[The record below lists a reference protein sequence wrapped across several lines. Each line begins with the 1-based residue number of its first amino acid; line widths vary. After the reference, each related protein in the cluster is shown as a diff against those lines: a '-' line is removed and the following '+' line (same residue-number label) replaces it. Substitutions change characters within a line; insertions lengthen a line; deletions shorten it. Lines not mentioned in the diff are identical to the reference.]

1 MHSKDSTRAGTGGG
15 CIALAVAAALFAGD
29 ALAQLEEIVVTAQ
42 RRAESLQDVPLAVS
56 SLDSS
61 AMARAGITDISRL
74 ELSVPG
80 FTFGI
85 SSSDAR
91 PAVRG
96 TRTEDVSN
104 RADPPTAFYA
114 DDVYQ
119 PRASSA
125 LLPFVDVERVEVLR
139 GPQGTL
145 FGRNSFGGAVRVFS
159 AAPTDQFDAGADIQ
173 IGNYEHI
180 KTSGFINL
188 PVNEQF
194 QLRLAGVRERRDGY
208 VENIFIDNDS
218 MMDENQDFVRLSAR
232 FIPSDDVDIVLRA
245 HHWRQRGSGSGAFGY
260 FNAGTQRDPITGQ
273 TDLNGELVQV
283 NTRAGAGG
291 TTLVTDPYKVSRD
304 QPTTRD
310 GKQIALSGVLNWD
323 LGGVDLTILTS
334 YIDADLS
341 RNNDDDF
348 SENPAAVTTITDD
361 YRTYSAELQ
370 LASSGENNF
379 VDWVA
384 GMFYY
389 DDSSS
394 YEFLFD
400 RPFVLD
406 GNVPSTTP
414 SPTLDFG
421 NDTLVDTRSIAVFG
435 QATLNLTDQLRV
447 RAGARYTRDKK
458 DVSIVS
464 LSGATAGTVTAS
476 GSETFSRVTYLVGAD
491 YQLAPDNMVYATVS
505 TGFNAGGFNSN
516 GTSFDEQTV
525 TAYEVGSKNRFL
537 DGMLQ
542 VNLSA
547 YYNDLKDLLSQTF
560 VPVGPTILAISTNAG
575 AAKARGVE
583 LELSAAPTD
592 ELRIGGFIAYTDA
605 KFGDFILP
613 NPFALGGTPG
623 LPANAVQ
630 LDGQPVPLH
639 PKWALG
645 ATLSYDIDGG
655 QFGRFTPFIQTA
667 YKDSHSTA
675 DLNFPSSRQSSYTK
689 TDARLL
695 WESATANWGA
705 EIYVENLEDKTVL
718 TRSTVG
724 GQVAIFQNFAPP
736 RTFGFKLR
744 YRFN

>member
-1 MHSKDSTRAGTGGG
+1 MSSLSRFRSPTAGT
-15 CIALAVAAALFAGD
+15 CLSLAVAAALFAND
-29 ALAQLEEIVVTAQ
+29 AAAQLEEIVVTAQ

-56 SLDSS
+56 SLDAA

-74 ELSVPG
+74 EFAAPG
-80 FTFGI
+80 FTFGV

-91 PAVRG
+91 PSVRG

-125 LLPFVDVERVEVLR
+125 LLPFVDVDRVEILR

-159 AAPTDQFDAGADIQ
+159 NAPTDQFDAGADIE
-173 IGNYEHI
+173 IGSYELI
-180 KTSGFINL
+180 KTSGYVNI
-188 PVNEQF
+188 PVSEQF
-194 QLRLAGVRERRDGY
+194 QFRLAGLRERRDGY

-218 MMDENQDFVRLSAR
+218 MLDENQDFVRLSAR
-232 FIPSDDVDIVLRA
+232 FVPNDDVVLVLRA
-245 HHWRQRGSGSGAFGY
+245 HHWKQRGSGGGAFGY
-260 FNAGTQRDPITGQ
+260 FNAGTQLDPATGL
-273 TDLNGELVQV
+273 TDLNGVLVQE

-310 GKQIALSGVLNWD
+310 GEQFALSGVLTWG
-323 LGGVDLTILTS
+323 LGPVDLTVLAS
-334 YIDADLS
+334 YLNADLS
-341 RNNDDDF
+341 RSNDDDF

-361 YRTYSAELQ
+361 YRTVSAEIQ
-370 LASSGENNF
+370 LASTGDNNL

-384 GMFYY
+384 GVYFY

-414 SPTLDFG
+414 SPGLDFG
-421 NDTLVDTRSIAVFG
+421 NDTLVDTRSVAAFG
-435 QATLNLTDQLRV
+435 QATLNISEQLRF

-458 DVSIVS
+458 DVTVVNLTAGQEGTI
-464 LSGATAGTVTAS
+464 GATG
-476 GSETFSRVTYLVGAD
+476 EDTFSKVTYLAGVD
-491 YQLAPDNMVYATVS
+491 YRLTRENLLYATFS
-505 TGFNAGGFNSN
+505 TGFSAGGFNSN

-525 TAYEVGSKNRFL
+525 NAWEIGSKNRFL

-542 VNLSA
+542 INVSA
-547 YYNDLKDLLSQTF
+547 YYNDFKDLLSQSF
-560 VPVGPTILAISTNAG
+560 VEVGPTVLAVNSNAG
-575 AAKARGVE
+575 SAEARGIEVE
-583 LELSAAPTD
+583 VSAAPTD

-605 KFGDFILP
+605 KYKDFILS
-613 NPFALGGTPG
+613 NPFQLGGTPG
-623 LPANAVQ
+623 LPTNSVQ

-639 PKWALG
+639 PKWAAGL
-645 ATLSYDIDGG
+645 TLSYDIDAG
-655 QFGRFTPFIQTA
+655 QFGRFTPFIQSA
-667 YKDSHSTA
+667 YKDRHSTA
-675 DLNFPSSRQSSYTK
+675 DLNFPSSRQSAYTK
-689 TDARLL
+689 TDLRLL
-695 WESATANWGA
+695 WESQSMNWGG
-705 EIYVENLEDKTVL
+705 ELYVQNLEDKTVL
-718 TRSTVG
+718 TRTTVG
-724 GQVAIFQNFAPP
+724 GQVAIFQHFAPP
-736 RTFGFKLR
+736 RTYGLKLR